1 MNTPRSL
8 TTTIACA
15 WCALLLACQA
25 QETTRAVS
33 YGAVNHT
40 EVDIVSIAINGAGG
54 VLNAPKHSNGG
65 PEMCCVVV
73 PRQWT
78 PGLTTTIQWE
88 EDGDWL
94 LDSNGKTVLRDG
106 IKVYVP
112 APWKTRTV
120 PIPRYDGDGD
130 FYVFFF
136 PGDDVRVAMSSSPEW
151 KEWEKNSPEDQ
162 AHKDKLYGK
171 RSR

>member
-1 MNTPRSL
+1 MNTPRILS
-8 TTTIACA
+8 TTIACA
-15 WCALLLACQA
+15 LCALLLACKP
-25 QETTRAVS
+25 QETTRAVP

-40 EVDIVSIAINGAGG
+40 DVEIVSIAINGAGG
-54 VLNAPKHSNGG
+54 VLNSRAHTDGSAGV
-65 PEMCCVVV
+65 CCVVV

-78 PGLTTTIQWE
+78 PGLTATIQWE

-136 PGDDVRVAMSSSPEW
+136 PGDDVRVAMTSSPEW
-151 KEWEKNSPEDQ
+151 KEWYQNTPEDQ
-162 AHKDKLYGK
+162 AHQDKLYGK
-171 RSR
+171 RSQ

>member
-1 MNTPRSL
+1 MNTPRILS
-8 TTTIACA
+8 TTIACA
-15 WCALLLACQA
+15 LCALLLACKP
-25 QETTRAVS
+25 QETTRAVP

-40 EVDIVSIAINGAGG
+40 DVEIVSIAINGAGG
-54 VLNAPKHSNGG
+54 VLNIGKHGNGNAG
-65 PEMCCVVV
+65 VCCVVV

-78 PGLTTTIQWE
+78 PGLTATVQWE

-136 PGDDVRVAMSSSPEW
+136 PGDDVRVAMTSSPEW
-151 KEWEKNSPEDQ
+151 QEWWRPIPADIPYGNWRTKN
-162 AHKDKLYGK
+162 
-171 RSR
+171 

>member
-1 MNTPRSL
+1 MNTPRILS
-8 TTTIACA
+8 TTIACA
-15 WCALLLACQA
+15 LCALLLACQA
-25 QETTRAVS
+25 QETTRAVP

-40 EVDIVSIAINGAGG
+40 DVHIVTIVVNGTGTVLAPPKHGQAGG
-54 VLNAPKHSNGG
+54 A
-65 PEMCCVVV
+65 CCVVV

-78 PGLTTTIQWE
+78 PGLTATVQWE

-136 PGDDVRVAMSSSPEW
+136 PGDDVRVAMTSSPEW
-151 KEWEKNSPEDQ
+151 QEWEKNSPEDDAEQ
-162 AHKDKLYGK
+162 DRRFGK
-171 RSR
+171 RSQ

>member
-1 MNTPRSL
+1 MTPRILSIP
-8 TTTIACA
+8 IACA
-15 WCALLLACQA
+15 LCALLLACQA
-25 QETTRAVS
+25 QEATHTVS

-40 EVDIVSIAINGAGG
+40 DIDIVSIAINGAGG
-54 VLNAPKHSNGG
+54 VLNAPKHSDGG

-78 PGLTTTIQWE
+78 PGLTATIQWE

-136 PGDDVRVAMSSSPEW
+136 PGDDVRVAMTSSPEW
-151 KEWEKNSPEDQ
+151 KEWDKNSPEDQ